1 MGVLNKNKK
10 FWPCATLLM
19 LLLIIASSAFAAS
32 LSYSNYNSN
41 SINNLNNNFAAGR
54 GLSMGA
60 YQAAYAMN
68 FDVYQPAGLPA
79 GWYATYDGF
88 PVTQISPNKWV
99 YGQLGLDGAIIPTD
113 ILVGSVVPYNV
124 PGLARAAFTNN
135 YGVQVNSAE
144 FRKILN
150 YDVNRM
156 GFLNDNALR
165 TVVAWNT
172 LKPSVYLWLGDR
184 WKRFSP
190 SIGQYAWQV
199 LKDNQE
205 WINNEL
211 RKNGVIGWGDTFD
224 FANAARQWGV
234 LWIGD
239 VNLTQLNYIR
249 HANGGDPRGSS
260 NLPGVREHGDPAPD
274 IPDTPDPEPDNTD
287 DRNSRGNWD
296 ARR

>member
-1 MGVLNKNKK
+1 MSSKK
-10 FWPCATLLM
+10 FWPCAVLM
-19 LLLIIASSAFAAS
+19 LLLLSIAASACAAS
-32 LSYSNYNSN
+32 LSYSNF
-41 SINNLNNNFAAGR
+41 NNLNNFNNT
-54 GLSMGA
+54 LSMGA
-60 YQAAYAMN
+60 YQQAYAMN

-88 PVTQISPNKWV
+88 PVTQISQNKWV

-135 YGVQVNSAE
+135 YGVQVNSEA

-156 GFLNDNALR
+156 GFLKDNALR

-172 LKPSVYLWLGDR
+172 FRPSVYLWLGDR

-190 SIGQYAWQV
+190 GAGQYAWQV
-199 LKDNQE
+199 LKENQI
-205 WINNEL
+205 WINEEL

-224 FANAARQWGV
+224 FANAARQWGI

-249 HANGGDPRGSS
+249 HSNGGNSRSS
-260 NLPGVREHGDPAPD
+260 VSVRDTSTPDAPAPEA
-274 IPDTPDPEPDNTD
+274 PSDPEPDTGTD

>member
-1 MGVLNKNKK
+1 MSIKK
-10 FWPCATLLM
+10 FWPCAVLM
-19 LLLIIASSAFAAS
+19 LLLLSMAGSACAAS
-32 LSYSNYNSN
+32 LSYSNF
-41 SINNLNNNFAAGR
+41 NNLNNFNNT
-54 GLSMGA
+54 LSMGA

-68 FDVYQPAGLPA
+68 FEVYQPAGLPA

-88 PVTQISPNKWV
+88 PVTQISQNKWV

-135 YGVQVNSAE
+135 YGVQVNSEA

-156 GFLNDNALR
+156 GFLKDNALR

-172 LKPSVYLWLGDR
+172 FRPSVYLWLGDR

-190 SIGQYAWQV
+190 GAGQYAWQV
-199 LKDNQE
+199 LKENQI
-205 WINNEL
+205 WINEEL

-224 FANAARQWGV
+224 FANAARQWGI

-249 HANGGDPRGSS
+249 HSNGNRSGSV
-260 NLPGVREHGDPAPD
+260 NLQGGSEPPDAPAPEA
-274 IPDTPDPEPDNTD
+274 PADPEPEQD